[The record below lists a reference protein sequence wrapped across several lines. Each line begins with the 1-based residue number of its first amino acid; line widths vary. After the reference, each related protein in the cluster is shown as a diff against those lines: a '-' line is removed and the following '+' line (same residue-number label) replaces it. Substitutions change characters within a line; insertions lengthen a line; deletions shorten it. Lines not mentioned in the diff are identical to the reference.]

1 MTYARDAGVEPPR
14 RTRVRPLAE
23 RQALGTPQA
32 GAGSMTEAR
41 NYREALIRR
50 TATLRVGHP
59 VLAQSGPTSY
69 SIHQLEI

>member
-1 MTYARDAGVEPPR
+1 
-14 RTRVRPLAE
+14 
-23 RQALGTPQA
+23 
-32 GAGSMTEAR
+32 MTEAR